1 MDIFDLIDCLT
12 DREIGEVV
20 DAVLRRYSDLF
31 PDWEI
36 ATVSINK
43 KEDREEQLNNI
54 IRLLE
59 NLKTSR

>member
-1 MDIFDLIDCLT
+1 MEIFDLIDRLT
-12 DREIGEVV
+12 EREIGEVV
-20 DAVLRRYSDLF
+20 DAVLRRYNDLF

>member
-1 MDIFDLIDCLT
+1 MEIFDLIDRLT

-20 DAVLRRYSDLF
+20 DAVLRRYNDLF

>member
-1 MDIFDLIDCLT
+1 MEIFDLIDRLT
-12 DREIGEVV
+12 EREIGEVV

-59 NLKTSR
+59 N

>member
-1 MDIFDLIDCLT
+1 MDIFDLIDRLT

-20 DAVLRRYSDLF
+20 DAVLRRYNDLF

>member
-1 MDIFDLIDCLT
+1 MDIFDLIDRLT

-54 IRLLE
+54 IRLLV